1 MEEIRL
7 QKYFTLCGVMSRRSA
22 EDEIEAGRVKV
33 NGIVAELGQ
42 KVLPGVD
49 EVIWN
54 GRKIEYNEDT
64 EFTYILLNKPRGYV
78 TTAKD
83 EKGRKCVTDL
93 VRDVGVRLYPVGRLD
108 MDSCGLLLL
117 TNDGELANRLTHP
130 RHEIPK
136 IYEVSLNSKPS
147 EEQLE
152 ILRSPLVIDGYRI
165 LPVKTELVTK
175 DDSYALRMTLFEGRN
190 RQIRKMCEIA
200 GVKISL
206 LMRVAIGKIRIG
218 ELDFGKWRY
227 LTKDEVEYLK
237 NTNKN

>member
-1 MEEIRL
+1 MKEIRL

-54 GRKIEYNEDT
+54 GKKIEYNEDT

-165 LPVKTELVTK
+165 LPVETELVTK

>member
-54 GRKIEYNEDT
+54 GKKIEYNEDT

-93 VRDVGVRLYPVGRLD
+93 VRGVGVRLYPVGRLD

-152 ILRSPLVIDGYRI
+152 ILRSPLVIDEYRI

-218 ELDFGKWRY
+218 ELDLGEWRY